1 MKFEVWKSPKNKKFY
16 FNLKAR
22 NGQVIL
28 TSQGYAN
35 KAGVTNGIKSVQKNC
50 SNDDCFE
57 RKVAKNG
64 KHHFNLLSSNKK
76 IVGSSQMYA
85 SKSSMEAGIRS
96 VKRVA
101 PEAATVTVE
110 VEG

>member
-1 MKFEVWKSPKNKKFY
+1 MKFEVFQSPKNKQYY

-28 TSQGYAN
+28 SSQGYAN
-35 KAGVTNGIKSVQKNC
+35 KAGATNGIKSVRNNC
-50 SNDDCFE
+50 TNDNLYE

-64 KHHFNLLSSNKK
+64 KHHFNLLSRNNK
-76 IVGSSQMYA
+76 IVGTSQMYA

-96 VKRVA
+96 VMRAA
-101 PEAATVTVE
+101 PEAALAE
-110 VEG
+110 VEAM

>member
-35 KAGVTNGIKSVQKNC
+35 KAGAKNGIKSVAKN
-50 SNDDCFE
+50 SANDASFE
-57 RKVAKNG
+57 KKVAKNG

-76 IVGSSQMYA
+76 IVASSQMYA

-101 PEAATVTVE
+101 PEAVVVE
-110 VEG
+110 IEG

>member
-1 MKFEVWKSPKNKKFY
+1 MKFEVFRSPKNKKFY
-16 FNLKAR
+16 FRLKAR
-22 NGQVIL
+22 NGQTIL
-28 TSQGYAN
+28 ASEGYSN
-35 KAGVTNGIKSVQKNC
+35 KAGVKNGIKSVQKNC
-50 SNDDCFE
+50 SNDNCFE

-64 KHHFNLLSSNKK
+64 KHHFNLLSTNKK

-101 PEAATVTVE
+101 PQATVVE
-110 VEG
+110 VDA

>member
-1 MKFEVWKSPKNKKFY
+1 MKFEIWKSQKNKKFY

-35 KAGVTNGIKSVQKNC
+35 KSGVKNGVNSVQKNC
-50 SNDDCFE
+50 SNDNCFE
-57 RKVAKNG
+57 KKVAKNG

-76 IVGSSQMYA
+76 IIGSSQMYA
-85 SKSSMEAGIRS
+85 SKSSMESGIRA

-101 PEAATVTVE
+101 PDAIVVE
-110 VEG
+110 LEG